1 MQRPPRPPKESIF
14 AHGMWQHILWVGLLM
29 GGVSLLTQAWAIH
42 TESAHW
48 QSMVFTVLT
57 LSQLGHVLAIR
68 SERESLFSQGVL
80 SNRMLVGALVLTF
93 ALQMAVLYVPG
104 LNPIFKTEPLSLGE
118 LGACLVLSSVV
129 FVGVEIEKWLVRRGW
144 LYSGT

>member
-1 MQRPPRPPKESIF
+1 M
-14 AHGMWQHILWVGLLM
+14 
-29 GGVSLLTQAWAIH
+29 SLPT
-42 TESAHW
+42 HW

-68 SERESLFSQGVL
+68 SERESLFSFGVL
-80 SNRMLVGALVLTF
+80 SNRLLIGALLFTF

-118 LGACLVLSSVV
+118 LAACLVLSSVV

-144 LYSGT
+144 LYRSA